1 MGVNNKIL
9 LTGASG
15 FVGTH
20 LLKKLST
27 LGFTMDAVST
37 SKNPI
42 QHIKNTYSWQNL
54 SEINGPYNIVIHL
67 AGLAHDTAN
76 KNEEKA
82 YYEVNVG
89 LTEKILNQLD
99 NWKTEKFI
107 YLSSI
112 KAMVDS
118 FSDEI
123 IDENSAYTPTQVY
136 GLSKLKAEQSIQNH
150 SSIAKKYIFRP
161 VLIYGP
167 QQKGNLK
174 ILEKLILWS
183 IPIPLTQ
190 WKNQRSL
197 LYIENLV
204 FCISKTIE
212 KEIENGVYL
221 VADDKPISTYSIVDA
236 IAKGKNKIALGFG
249 LPSLFFRFLL
259 KNAPNKVKLL
269 FNKVLGS
276 LAVDN
281 TKLKK
286 ALKINAMPYST
297 KDGFYATY
305 NNKKN

>member
-1 MGVNNKIL
+1 MDNKIL

-27 LGFTMDAVST
+27 LGYTMDAVST
-37 SKNPI
+37 SDNPI
-42 QHIKNTYSWQNL
+42 QLIKNTYSWQNL
-54 SEINGPYNIVIHL
+54 TEINGPYSIVIHL

-82 YYEVNVG
+82 YYDVNVG

-123 IDENSAYTPTQVY
+123 IDENSAITPTQVY
-136 GLSKLKAEQSIQNH
+136 GLSKLKAEQSIQSH

-174 ILEKLILWS
+174 ILEKLINWS

-204 FCISKTIE
+204 FCICKTIE

-236 IAKGKNKIALGFG
+236 IAKGKNKIAIGFG

-259 KNAPNKVKLL
+259 QRAPDKIKLL
-269 FNKVLGS
+269 LNKVLGS

-281 TKLKK
+281 SKLKK

-297 KDGFYATY
+297 KDSFYATY